1 MIQCRWSGAKTNRK
15 KMIKNKKEVRLAA
28 FGAITSD
35 DEVYSCFGNEKNCDD
50 ASNST
55 SWHIET
61 WRDKEIE

>member
-1 MIQCRWSGAKTNRK
+1 
-15 KMIKNKKEVRLAA
+15 MIKNKKEVRLAA

-55 SWHIET
+55 S
-61 WRDKEIE
+61 